1 MFFIMRLE
9 YFFPNCSVDV
19 LTEMSTP
26 VLPFN
31 GSIDFSITANQELD
45 VLAPVDEITGTR
57 PNILNKIVDEA
68 VNPLEK
74 QRLMASLQRIP
85 SSSHGRMSDADLIA
99 TTPSRYNQTLT
110 DSQKFSEH
118 LVNVIESDKDTT
130 SSDDVSTSS
139 GSSESA
145 DTGTSSSDN

>member
-1 MFFIMRLE
+1 MILQ
-9 YFFPNCSVDV
+9 YFFPYRSDDDLKV
-19 LTEMSTP
+19 MSTSVP
-26 VLPFN
+26 YFVDKVDL
-31 GSIDFSITANQELD
+31 SITANQELD
-45 VLAPVDEITGTR
+45 VLAPVDEITGNR
-57 PNILNKIVDEA
+57 PNILNKIVDEG
-68 VNPLEK
+68 VDPLER

-110 DSQKFSEH
+110 DAQKFSEH

>member
-1 MFFIMRLE
+1 MILQ
-9 YFFPNCSVDV
+9 YFFPYRSDDDLKV
-19 LTEMSTP
+19 MSTSVP
-26 VLPFN
+26 YFVDKVDL
-31 GSIDFSITANQELD
+31 SITANQELD
-45 VLAPVDEITGTR
+45 VLAPVDEITGNR
-57 PNILNKIVDEA
+57 PNILNKIVDEG
-68 VNPLEK
+68 VDPLEK

-110 DSQKFSEH
+110 DAQKFSEH

>member
-1 MFFIMRLE
+1 MKLQ
-9 YFFPNCSVDV
+9 YFFPNCSSDV
-19 LTEMSTP
+19 LEDMSTP
-26 VLPFN
+26 CPYFVDKV
-31 GSIDFSITANQELD
+31 DFSITANQEMD
-45 VLAPVDEITGTR
+45 VLAPVDEVTGNR

-68 VNPLEK
+68 VDPLEK

-99 TTPSRYNQTLT
+99 TIPSRYNQTLT
-110 DSQKFSEH
+110 DAQKFSEH
-118 LVNVIESDKDTT
+118 LVNVIESDKDTS

-145 DTGTSSSDN
+145 DTGTSSDN

>member
-1 MFFIMRLE
+1 MRLE

-19 LTEMSTP
+19 LTEMSTS

-31 GSIDFSITANQELD
+31 GSIDFSITANQEMD

-57 PNILNKIVDEA
+57 PNILNKIVDEGID
-68 VNPLEK
+68 PLEK

-85 SSSHGRMSDADLIA
+85 SSSHRRMSDADLIA

-110 DSQKFSEH
+110 DAQKFSEH
-118 LVNVIESDKDTT
+118 LVNVIESDNDTT

-139 GSSESA
+139 GSPESA
-145 DTGTSSSDN
+145 VTGTSSDN

>member
-1 MFFIMRLE
+1 MKLQ
-9 YFFPNCSVDV
+9 YFFPNCSEDI
-19 LTEMSTP
+19 LDEMSKP
-26 VLPFN
+26 CPYFVDK
-31 GSIDFSITANQELD
+31 IDLSVTANQEMD
-45 VLAPVDEITGTR
+45 VLAPVDETTGNR
-57 PNILNKIVDEA
+57 PNILNKIVDEG
-68 VNPLEK
+68 VDPLEK

-85 SSSHGRMSDADLIA
+85 SSSHRRMSDADLIA

-110 DSQKFSEH
+110 DCQKFSEH